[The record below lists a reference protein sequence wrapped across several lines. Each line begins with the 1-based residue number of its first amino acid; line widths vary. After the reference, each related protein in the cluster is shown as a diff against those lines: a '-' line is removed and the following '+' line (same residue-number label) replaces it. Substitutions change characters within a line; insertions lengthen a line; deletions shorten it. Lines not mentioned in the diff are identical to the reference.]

1 MEIPHE
7 RLDVD
12 TLRAVVEE
20 FVTREGTD
28 YGDRAYSLPEKVSD
42 VMAQLK
48 RGEAVILWDP
58 ATETLTLE
66 AR

>member
-1 MEIPHE
+1 MSAWTSIRFAPS
-7 RLDVD
+7 
-12 TLRAVVEE
+12 LRNSSR
-20 FVTREGTD
+20 REGTD